1 MPVPINGY
9 RIATDLFG
17 FMTNVPFA
25 DCIIYNQVIQIPAQQ
40 KLKRKLESKSKR
52 HGSMPDPSNKIA
64 KADIDAVLDM
74 LAADNKLLV
83 NTNYNIIVSC
93 PLNKVTPVSSF
104 IETKLYGCGIMPS
117 RTAYNQLELFQAS
130 FPGNAYTFNP
140 DYDLFLTLSDAAV
153 CLFFKEHTKQTE
165 LSPLLVYYTDRDG
178 LPIGIDFTG
187 KEGKVKHTN
196 NANFLC
202 IGPSGSG
209 KSFHMNSVVRQLLI
223 QDTDIVLVDTG
234 DSYEGICRYYKGTYI
249 TYSKE
254 RPISMNPFKITR
266 QEYDDNFGEKKNMW
280 RNL

>member
-1 MPVPINGY
+1 
-9 RIATDLFG
+9 
-17 FMTNVPFA
+17 
-25 DCIIYNQVIQIPAQQ
+25 
-40 KLKRKLESKSKR
+40 
-52 HGSMPDPSNKIA
+52 
-64 KADIDAVLDM
+64 
-74 LAADNKLLV
+74 
-83 NTNYNIIVSC
+83 
-93 PLNKVTPVSSF
+93 
-104 IETKLYGCGIMPS
+104 MPS

-209 KSFHMNSVVRQLLI
+209 KSFHMNSVVR
-223 QDTDIVLVDTG
+223 
-234 DSYEGICRYYKGTYI
+234 

-266 QEYDDNFGEKKNMW
+266 EEYEDNFGEKKNFLKTLIFLIYIGEKAPDDVEELVVNQVIVEYYEAYFHPFEKFTEQERKDIIHLLTLKHKMNGEYDKFEEELEKKYVEQEKEEQQTPQPAEEPEEALSDEEKERREKEKKRRW
-280 RNL
+280 VEKRTSFHA